1 MKKVLIALAMVL
13 LSPAFAHAAFDTDL
27 KYGSSGTKVLE
38 LQEFLTAQGVY
49 TGPITGNF
57 YSLTLAGVKALQAK
71 LGVSPMSGYFGP
83 LTRAAANTIL
93 DEDLKESNEETGQ
106 ATVQEEVQLG
116 SSDQTNTV
124 SEPATV
130 VSDTWE
136 TNVSVTRGGVDRDG
150 NIFYAFRI
158 TGGFDSVKLGLTI
171 DGVYDESGF
180 MPNNGGASWDVDVE
194 VGKTYTWK
202 VVSKKGTKTET
213 KTGQFT
219 AE

>member
-13 LSPAFAHAAFDTDL
+13 LSPAFAHAAFDSDL
-27 KYGSSGTKVLE
+27 KYGSTGSKVLE
-38 LQEFLTAQGVY
+38 LQEFLAAQGVY

-57 YSLTLAGVKALQAK
+57 YSLTLAGVKAFQAANN
-71 LGVSPMSGYFGP
+71 VSPVSGYFGP
-83 LTRAAANTIL
+83 LTRGVAN
-93 DEDLKESNEETGQ
+93 DLLAVELEASNEEAGQ
-106 ATVQEEVQLG
+106 TPVVEEVQLG
-116 SSDQTNTV
+116 SSNQATTV
-124 SEPATV
+124 SEPVNV

-150 NIFYAFRI
+150 NVFYAFRI
-158 TGGFDSVKLGLTI
+158 NGGFDSVKLGLTI

-213 KTGQFT
+213 QTGQFT